1 MVQDVTTVSWGR
13 RIINALWGI
22 IIGFALII
30 GGIYLVFWNE
40 GHGLHVAQSL
50 EQAHKILISVPS
62 SPIDTQNNMRVVYL
76 SGIATT
82 SDVLHDNVFDVSEN
96 AIQLNRHVQMYQ
108 WQENKETKTE
118 KQIGGSE
125 KEVTNYTYKQEWSSD
140 LIDSSE
146 FKDQTGHQNPST
158 MPIKSSIHYAK
169 TVTVGYFNLPRELIE
184 QISGDTSVDLSKVNA
199 VELGKKFN
207 KPIHVE
213 NEGLYMGDDSAMPKT
228 GDLRVTITK
237 VLPQTVSIIAQQTG
251 TTLQPYMANAGQPVS
266 LLEMGQVSSDQM
278 IHNAES
284 QNAIMTWILRLASLV
299 MLIIGFALLMNPIV
313 VLADVIPFFGSI
325 VGFGT
330 GLVAFICGL
339 LVWTAM
345 VAIAW
350 FAVRPLFASGLV
362 IVIAVFCYL
371 LYAHKKKVTTAQKA

>member
-169 TVTVGYFNLPRELIE
+169 TVTVGDFNLPRELIE
-184 QISGDTSVDLSKVNA
+184 QISGDTSVDLSKVNT

-213 NEGLYMGDDSAMPKT
+213 NEGLYIGDDSAMPKT

-299 MLIIGFALLMNPIV
+299 MLIIGFALIMNPIV

-330 GLVAFICGL
+330 GLIAFICGL
-339 LVWTAM
+339 LVWSVM

-371 LYAHKKKVTTAQKA
+371 LYVHKKKVTSAQKA